1 LISLIFF
8 CDLIIDFVFF
18 MILIID
24 FTHFSCAHD
33 LANNVKNTC
42 MQECEKKL

>member
-1 LISLIFF
+1 M
-8 CDLIIDFVFF
+8 IIL

-24 FTHFSCAHD
+24 FTHFSGAPD
-33 LANNVKNTC
+33 LTNNMKNIC